1 MSHHATA
8 SLPELVARAHAARA
22 RILALEA
29 ARESCP
35 LRAAAI
41 AAASTLEILLSVQSE
56 CPQSTFP
63 APVRA
68 SSDV

>member
-8 SLPELVARAHAARA
+8 SLSELVAQAHAARS
-22 RILALEA
+22 RLLALEA
-29 ARESCP
+29 ARASCP
-35 LRAAAI
+35 LHAAAI
-41 AAASTLEILLSVQSE
+41 SAAATLETLRSMQSE

-63 APVRA
+63 APGRA

>member
-1 MSHHATA
+1 MSRHNAP
-8 SLPELVARAHAARA
+8 SLSELVAQAHAARG
-22 RILALEA
+22 RMLALEA
-29 ARESCP
+29 ARASCP
-35 LRAAAI
+35 LQAAAM

-63 APVRA
+63 APGRA